1 MSESEN
7 EMMVFEYYRTLRHRI
22 ITSVTL
28 LLSALVAITVW
39 HSYTGYNVAISNAE
53 HQTRSYAHAFKE
65 HAERT
70 FSETDQALTN
80 FVHQI
85 NQRGGINGISY
96 TQLLNL
102 ARQNAE
108 FLPQI
113 SSIVVINPDG
123 KLLVSSTGSTVK
135 QPDLSDRPYFI
146 HHKNNPEDQLF
157 IGPPIKT
164 RAAGIWCFTLS
175 RRIDTPSGGF
185 GGVAMV
191 TLKISYF
198 EGLYG
203 SIVAGR
209 NGRFTLATTTGGDYL
224 VLVPSDEKI
233 YLKAKKTAPF
243 FRKYLEESAVG
254 SYHNK
259 RSNIAAEYRIVSYHK
274 LDNYPVVAIS
284 SFSKEQVIADWF
296 NSTVKQGLITAILC
310 ILVVALTSILLK
322 HIKQLDLTNS
332 LLHKQQIELRAAKE
346 AAESATLAKNE
357 FLANMSHEIRTPMN
371 AIIGLTQLTLETKL
385 DQLQRDYL
393 KRLSFSAETL
403 LGIIN
408 DILDFSKIEA
418 EKLVIEEREMEIHE
432 LLKQVVNLF
441 EPAATEKR
449 LSLQL
454 SIAPDLPN
462 RLLGD
467 PLRINQ
473 VLSNLISNALK
484 FTEHGSVIVHAE
496 LAERHY
502 AKALIRFQVTD
513 TGIGI
518 DSVQAEQLFQPFTQ
532 ADSSI
537 VRRFGGTGLGLSIAR
552 KLVELMDGSI
562 NLSSTPG
569 KGSTFAFTVMV
580 SLATEELPVTE
591 EKEENPLV
599 ISEPVHGARILL
611 VEDNKLNQF
620 VAKEFLTKAGLQ
632 VTIANNGSEG
642 VERVRNSRF
651 DAVLMDIQ
659 MPVMD
664 GIQATR
670 QIRKLP
676 GAEKLPIIAMTAA
689 AQESDR
695 QACFESGMNDYI
707 AKPIVPLELL
717 DKLVRWIK
725 ATRRGKTI

>member
-22 ITSVTL
+22 ISSVTL
-28 LLSALVAITVW
+28 LLSALVAITIW

-53 HQTRSYAHAFKE
+53 YQTKSYAHAFKE

-85 NQRGGINGISY
+85 NQRGGIDRINY

-108 FLPQI
+108 YLPQI
-113 SSIVVINPDG
+113 SSIVIIKPDG

-135 QPDLSDRPYFI
+135 QPDLSDRPYFL
-146 HHKNNPEDQLF
+146 HHKNNPKDGLF

-175 RRIDTPSGGF
+175 RRIDTPSGEF

-191 TLKISYF
+191 ALKISYF

-209 NGRFTLATTTGGDYL
+209 NGRFTLATTTNGDYL

-233 YLKAKKTAPF
+233 YFKGNKTAAF
-243 FRKYLEESAVG
+243 FRKYLEESASG
-254 SYHNK
+254 TYHNK
-259 RSNIAAEYRIVSYHK
+259 SSNIAGESRIVSYHK

-284 SFSKEQVIADWF
+284 SFSKDQATAEWLA
-296 NSTVKQGLITAILC
+296 NTVKQGITTAILC
-310 ILVVALTSILLK
+310 ILVVILTNVLLK

-385 DQLQRDYL
+385 DQHQRDYL

-403 LGIIN
+403 LGIIT

-418 EKLVIEEREMEIHE
+418 EKLSIEERELEIHE
-432 LLKQVVNLF
+432 LLNQVVNLF
-441 EPAATEKR
+441 EPTAAEKGI
-449 LSLQL
+449 SLQL
-454 SIAPDLPN
+454 SIAPDTPN
-462 RLLGD
+462 RLIGD
-467 PLRINQ
+467 PLRITQ

-496 LAERHY
+496 LADHHY
-502 AKALIRFQVTD
+502 RKALLRFQITD
-513 TGIGI
+513 TGMGI
-518 DSVQAEQLFQPFTQ
+518 DSLQAERLFQPFTQ
-532 ADSSI
+532 ADGSI
-537 VRRFGGTGLGLSIAR
+537 LRRFGGTGLGLSIAK
-552 KLVELMDGSI
+552 KLVELMNGSI
-562 NLSSTPG
+562 NFSSTPG

-580 SLATEELPVTE
+580 SIPTEEIPITE

-620 VAKEFLTKAGLQ
+620 VAKEFLTKAGLL
-632 VTIANNGSEG
+632 VTIANNGDEG
-642 VERVRNSRF
+642 VEQVRSGSF
-651 DAVLMDIQ
+651 DAVLMDMQ

-670 QIRKLP
+670 MIRKLP

-695 QACFESGMNDYI
+695 LACFESGMNDYI

-725 ATRRGKTI
+725 ATRKA